1 MIKENILSERKRKR
15 IFKTKK
21 SFYQNYNFEFL
32 VFGLLL
38 LGFFLLW
45 ERWNIKS
52 IVWYFITNTAR
63 IVVNYI
69 SDIAVQIGTT
79 ISKVETSDLIGIILI
94 LIAVILILNRTRLR
108 IINSHPSLSSCSK
121 CEGGLR
127 RTQRKIKH
135 KFLEFLLFCK
145 VKRYTCRKC
154 SAEEFEMTKKIKAR
168 H

>member
-1 MIKENILSERKRKR
+1 MSERKRKR
-15 IFKTKK
+15 ITKTKK
-21 SFYQNYNFEFL
+21 SFYRKYNFELFVL
-32 VFGLLL
+32 GLLL

-45 ERWNIKS
+45 ERWEIKL
-52 IVWYFITNTAR
+52 IILDFITKAAR
-63 IVVNYI
+63 TSVNLI
-69 SDIAVQIGTT
+69 RDIAVRIGTV
-79 ISKVETSDLIGIILI
+79 ISKVETSDLIGMMLI
-94 LIAVILILNRTRLR
+94 LIAVILVLNRARLR

-121 CEGGLR
+121 CEGDLR

-154 SAEEFEMTKKIKAR
+154 SAEEVEMTKKIKAR